1 MRRALPTLG
10 LTLFLLA
17 CGGGGGGGSSGG
29 GNGASP
35 GTPAVPPTL
44 SGVVSVGVPLGGAQV
59 TVVDAKGTAL
69 GSASSNAGDGRY
81 SLKLSAASP
90 SLPLMLQA
98 RGIDSAGLPV
108 LLHALV
114 PSAAND
120 ASTTAHLTPLSQ
132 AVSALALGAD
142 PQVAFAKPAEA
153 KLGDSAA
160 LLGGAGSF
168 LKTLIK
174 TAASDAKITSLEAV
188 DLLTDN
194 RLATPKSAADL
205 MLASL
210 RLQVD
215 GPSGKLLLG
224 TRFLANPTP
233 EVEVNLATAKVELAK
248 GSNGVPAN
256 AITSTLKVTSAAA
269 SVVTNAASLDGI
281 VTTLNP
287 LLAQAATTAA
297 AYKASTAL
305 TGYDKHDGRNA
316 DALAASLVAAAAEGL
331 QLGPLQV
338 LGCADT
344 VVKKGDCLRVL
355 VASTLSD
362 RSGKPVRRLVD
373 AASFTTATKRWALIG
388 NGHTLA
394 FEVLASST
402 QWLKRDGTPETTG
415 SNGSGSG
422 TSIPP
427 FPGVEVRLQATD
439 EAFTSYLLLAGTVQ
453 TPLGYALPLA
463 ACNLRQL
470 CVAPTG
476 AASVVPTGA
485 PQDHQLRPGTL
496 GWLGNADAQ
505 NGAAYK
511 ASFTRN
517 VTSASPETRSAY
529 LHAAMLSE
537 VAAARHPVLDG
548 VASATPLTLASLGQ
562 GLSLKWSTWAKANP
576 DLRLS
581 QIRLVVRYPDR
592 IGSLPLDVLDVSEDP
607 VLRVALTPGQG
618 ELGHDIWLT
627 AVDTAG
633 RRYHTRYALGTS
645 D

>member
-1 MRRALPTLG
+1 MRAALSLLLVLL
-10 LTLFLLA
+10 LTA
-17 CGGGGGGGSSGG
+17 CGGGGGGGGGSSGG
-29 GNGASP
+29 GGTTP
-35 GTPAVPPTL
+35 TTPAVPPTL
-44 SGVVSVGVPLGGAQV
+44 AGVVSVGVPLGGASIS
-59 TVVDAKGTAL
+59 VVDAKGTAL
-69 GSASSNAGDGRY
+69 GSTSSNAGDGRY

-114 PSAAND
+114 PAAAND
-120 ASTTAHLTPLSQ
+120 ASTTVHLTPLSQ
-132 AVSALALGAD
+132 AVAALALGTD
-142 PQVAFAKPAEA
+142 PQAAFAKPADA
-153 KLGDSAA
+153 KLTDTAA
-160 LLGGAGSF
+160 LLSGAGSF

-174 TAASDAKITSLEAV
+174 TAASDAKITSLEAF
-188 DLLTDN
+188 DLLADS

-205 MLASL
+205 MLAAL

-215 GPSGKLLLG
+215 APSGKLLLG

-233 EVEVNLATAKVELAK
+233 EVEVSLATAKTELAK
-248 GSNGVPAN
+248 GSTGTPAT

-269 SVVTNAASLDGI
+269 SVVTNAATLDGI
-281 VTTLNP
+281 VSTLNP
-287 LLAQAATTAA
+287 LLAQTGILPTV
-297 AYKASTAL
+297 YMGSTAL
-305 TGYDKHDGRNA
+305 TGYDKHDGRSIDALVTSLKAAA
-316 DALAASLVAAAAEGL
+316 DAGL

-362 RSGKPVRRLVD
+362 RTGKPVRRLLD
-373 AASFTTATKRWALIG
+373 AATYNSTAKRWSLIG
-388 NGHTLA
+388 NGYPLA
-394 FEVLASST
+394 FEVFASST
-402 QWLKRDGTPETTG
+402 QLLKRDGTADTTG
-415 SNGSGSG
+415 SGASAS
-422 TSIPP
+422 SAP

-439 EAFTSYLLLAGTVQ
+439 EAFTSYLVLAGTVQ
-453 TPLGYALPLA
+453 TPLNYALPLA
-463 ACNLRQL
+463 ACNQRHL

-476 AASVVPTGA
+476 AAGVIPTGA
-485 PQDHQLRPGTL
+485 PQDHQLRPSAV
-496 GWLGNADAQ
+496 GWLGNADGL

-517 VTSASPETRSAY
+517 LTGATGETRTAH
-529 LHAAMLSE
+529 LHAQMLSV
-537 VAAARHPVLDG
+537 VAATRHPTLDG

-562 GLSLKWSTWAKANP
+562 GLTLKWSTWAKANP
-576 DLRLS
+576 DLRLA

-592 IGSLPLDVLDVSEDP
+592 IASLPLDVLDVTEDP

-618 ELGHDIWLT
+618 QLGHDIWL
-627 AVDTAG
+627 AALDGAG
-633 RRYHTRYALGTS
+633 RRFHTRYALGIS